1 MIMLA
6 AYVNGERIGD
16 LSYLT
21 RTSGLPATFSA
32 ASQRSM
38 NGMPEFIAGLW
49 GVVATVALKNSIS
62 TLHNDVAKCFGDLL
76 QSFPGT
82 LVAL

>member
-16 LSYLT
+16 QSYLT

-38 NGMPEFIAGLW
+38 NGMPEFIADLW
-49 GVVATVALKNSIS
+49 GVVVTVAL
-62 TLHNDVAKCFGDLL
+62 
-76 QSFPGT
+76 
-82 LVAL
+82 